1 VKRYQAALELKGD
14 PQRGKELFKKTCSA
28 CHVLDGV
35 GTAVGADLNGVRNQG
50 AAALLQNVLD
60 PNREVK
66 PKFLNYV
73 LEITD
78 GRVLSGLIRSESA
91 NTITL
96 RLADGKELTVQRVE
110 IERMRSTQLSFM
122 PQGVEK
128 QLDLQAMS
136 DLLAY
141 LLKQQ

>member
-1 VKRYQAALELKGD
+1 
-14 PQRGKELFKKTCSA
+14 